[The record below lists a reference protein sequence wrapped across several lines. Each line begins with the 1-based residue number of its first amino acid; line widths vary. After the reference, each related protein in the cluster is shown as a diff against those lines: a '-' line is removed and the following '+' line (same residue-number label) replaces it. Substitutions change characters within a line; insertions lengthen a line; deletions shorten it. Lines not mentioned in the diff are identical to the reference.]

1 MCLILTFLAAVFTS
15 IICFSHPQFIQ
26 QFQLHKLALM
36 YWGATLMWSI
46 DGVFQLLEG
55 EAFFDL
61 SLNDTFL
68 GIVVIICGVVLWG
81 LITFAHRRKTEA

>member
-46 DGVFQLLEG
+46 DGVFQLREG

-68 GIVVIICGVVLWG
+68 GIVVIIFSIN
-81 LITFAHRRKTEA
+81 LIQFS

>member
-1 MCLILTFLAAVFTS
+1 MCLIFTFLAAVCTS

-46 DGVFQLLEG
+46 DGVFQLREG

-61 SLNDTFL
+61 SLNDAFL
-68 GIVVIICGVVLWG
+68 GIVVIVCGVVLWG
-81 LITFAHRRKTEA
+81 LITFAHRRKTA